1 MHFPFATLPRLR
13 QPAHCAQQVEGPA
26 RCSIE
31 GEIAG
36 VEPYHQLGASADR
49 LQHSGAVAEAAV
61 RQQAVSRLD
70 GQPRQ
75 GLSSALG
82 ARRRNLKVIA
92 LQIGKPA
99 LARVAVSRKE
109 YPLPTCMSRV
119 RSKSA
124 TLSNPRI
131 RLTAPEAKASPCQPL
146 GRRLVSTC
154 QFSF

>member
-1 MHFPFATLPRLR
+1 MPYWLLR
-13 QPAHCAQQVEGPA
+13 MPHSRSWPTVVPA
-26 RCSIE
+26 RTCTSHSPHCPASGNPPTAPSRSKGRPDCSIE

-131 RLTAPEAKASPCQPL
+131 RL
-146 GRRLVSTC
+146 
-154 QFSF
+154 